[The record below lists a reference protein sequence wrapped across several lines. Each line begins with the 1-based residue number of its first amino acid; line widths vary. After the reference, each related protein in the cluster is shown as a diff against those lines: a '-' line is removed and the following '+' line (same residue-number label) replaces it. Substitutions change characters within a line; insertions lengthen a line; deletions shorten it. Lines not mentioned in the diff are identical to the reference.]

1 MKWNRNFFPG
11 GLGFTL
17 NDGSSVEVGLLTLN
31 ASHIFDPTK
40 KITKIECN
48 IGWSS
53 IGILRINFF
62 HHQEKL
68 VQVGSPNDD
77 RVKEL
82 TEKTE
87 IFEIGED
94 ERLIGCKLDNNKL
107 GSYKGLTWIKM
118 RKF

>member
-1 MKWNRNFFPG
+1 MLA
-11 GLGFTL
+11 LGFSL
-17 NDGSSVEVGLLTLN
+17 NDGQSYSAGLTMTIYDR
-31 ASHIFDPTK
+31 HFFDPTK

-94 ERLIGCKLDNNKL
+94 ERLIGCKLDEGIVDGKNRLL
-107 GSYKGLTWIKM
+107 GVTWIKM
-118 RKF
+118 KKF